1 MKCPVLFPAVFGIF
15 PAVFAGSGWECNSG
29 EGRFACYTCIKGGG
43 GEETNAESEETWSIL
58 CTLDETNVKDDEETI
73 FSLVLRTAFFKGVS
87 LRRRAASVWR
97 QKTHKW
103 RRGEIVSQPS
113 TVNHQHYLSNFS
125 QTRSLCPTMA
135 CYIDLYPTGTDEKN
149 LGSRNSVLA

>member
-1 MKCPVLFPAVFGIF
+1 LLAADGNATAEKAVLLVIR
-15 PAVFAGSGWECNSG
+15 VSRE
-29 EGRFACYTCIKGGG
+29 

-113 TVNHQHYLSNFS
+113 TIN
-125 QTRSLCPTMA
+125 TT
-135 CYIDLYPTGTDEKN
+135 
-149 LGSRNSVLA
+149 